1 MLSGA
6 VNLKIASHQARP
18 IWTLKISD
26 EIPCLPIIQ
35 PDSLAQWNVILWS
48 SSESVR
54 KATTKISHL
63 ITTIEK
69 WREKRYL
76 CARHATWP
84 DEISDLQSKYARVE
98 HELKRKLFNF
108 SFHMKWTHRV
118 SQAKSSGIARSN
130 FHFSHTRKRH
140 DNDVDL
146 LHKRNGEEKQNSARF
161 ENPRQEE
168 LVVGSRLMW
177 CD

>member
-1 MLSGA
+1 MICSA

-18 IWTLKISD
+18 IWTQKISD
-26 EIPCLPIIQ
+26 EISCLPIIQ
-35 PDSLAQWNVILWS
+35 PDSLAQWNVILCS
-48 SSESVR
+48 SSKSVR
-54 KATTKISHL
+54 KAMTKISHL

-69 WREKRYL
+69 WVKKISLRTT
-76 CARHATWP
+76 HATWP
-84 DEISDLQSKYARVE
+84 GEISDSQSKYAQV
-98 HELKRKLFNF
+98 ELKRKLFNF
-108 SFHMKWTHRV
+108 LPPYGRWTHRV
-118 SQAKSSGIARSN
+118 SQAKSSAIARSN